1 MLAARGQMLI
11 AARAAGI
18 QCFDTVFSGIRM
30 DVIASQSA
38 LLWGSFIIGVPKG
51 MRIATSGF
59 ALLIISPKKTTERKK
74 LEKPSA
80 TWYSI
85 LVRKAF

>member
-59 ALLIISPKKTTERKK
+59 ALLIILPKENHGTQKT
-74 LEKPSA
+74 
-80 TWYSI
+80 
-85 LVRKAF
+85 

>member
-18 QCFDTVFSGIRM
+18 QCSDTVFSGIRM

>member
-1 MLAARGQMLI
+1 MDMLAARGQMLI

-38 LLWGSFIIGVPKG
+38 LLWRSFIIGVPKG

-59 ALLIISPKKTTERKK
+59 ALLTILPKENHGTQKT
-74 LEKPSA
+74 
-80 TWYSI
+80 
-85 LVRKAF
+85 

>member
-11 AARAAGI
+11 A
-18 QCFDTVFSGIRM
+18 
-30 DVIASQSA
+30 SQSA
-38 LLWGSFIIGVPKG
+38 LLWRSFIIGVPKG

-59 ALLIISPKKTTERKK
+59 ALLTISPKKTTERKK

>member
-51 MRIATSGF
+51 MRIATSSF
-59 ALLIISPKKTTERKK
+59 ALLIILPKENHGTQKT
-74 LEKPSA
+74 
-80 TWYSI
+80 
-85 LVRKAF
+85 

>member
-18 QCFDTVFSGIRM
+18 QCSDTVFSGIRM

-38 LLWGSFIIGVPKG
+38 LLWRSFIIGVPKG

-59 ALLIISPKKTTERKK
+59 ALLTISPKKTTERK
-74 LEKPSA
+74 
-80 TWYSI
+80 
-85 LVRKAF
+85 